1 MMKMAVNKNLTKKE
15 LQICLLLTLAL
26 CVLAAVPLFVMPADW
41 RFTAALAAAQF
52 LLLLPLVYYS
62 QPVLQSGRKTLFGGV
77 PAMEGLVFVCC
88 AAGIIS
94 SIIVS
99 INAVHG
105 FISAAAAGFAPLAVL
120 LFTVLVNCYFK
131 QNRLNFSAAEPD
143 DGITADKTAAFV
155 LPAVFAI
162 ALAAALSWWFYGL
175 GAAASWQ
182 VLSSVLM
189 AAGAGAFML
198 GNTLPYYFALQNAQ
212 NKNYSFE
219 NKKTLNNSRKIS
231 MAVFDESFANGSG
244 LEITDIITAAVS
256 EAQLLALAASVAE
269 TAGHP
274 LREVLKNA
282 AAGLNLPACSG
293 VVMLRGGIAAQ
304 CSRKNIRMGTLAFVR
319 TVADVPAAFA
329 KYEAELQKQGKT
341 AYYLT
346 CGRNLQGIIAVGEK
360 VNTNLAPAVQ
370 SLQKLGV
377 RTVMFSSGAKHR
389 AEYIGSKAGF
399 DKTVAELSAE
409 HQKELAETFCR
420 TGEFVAVIKRCD
432 DSTALR
438 ADIYSPGA
446 VKEGSVVFK
455 DGNAENLAE
464 AIKLSGRLQ
473 KMCMQNEK
481 AALWAAVLW
490 AFGAACGWLLLF
502 KTVMPCIV
510 LAAMIAIQAAA
521 IWLNSR
527 RLLR

>member
-1 MMKMAVNKNLTKKE
+1 MMKMAANKNLTKKE

-62 QPVLQSGRKTLFGGV
+62 QPVLQSGRKTLFGGI

-88 AAGIIS
+88 VAGIIS
-94 SIIVS
+94 SVIVS

-143 DGITADKTAAFV
+143 NGITADKTAAFV
-155 LPAVFAI
+155 LPAIFAL

-182 VLSSVLM
+182 VLSSILM

-231 MAVFDESFANGSG
+231 MAVFDESFAAGSG
-244 LEITDIITAAVS
+244 VEITDIITAAVS

-293 VVMLRGGIAAQ
+293 VVTLRGGIAAQ

-319 TVADVPAAFA
+319 TVADVPTAFV
-329 KYEAELQKQGKT
+329 KYEVELQKHGKT

-360 VNTNLAPAVQ
+360 VNTNLAPALQ

-377 RTVMFSSGAKHR
+377 RTVMFSSGGKHR

-399 DKTVAELSAE
+399 DKTVAELTAE

-432 DSTALR
+432 DGAALR

-464 AIKLSGRLQ
+464 AIKLSRRLQ
-473 KMCMQNEK
+473 KMCRQNEK

-490 AFGAACGWLLLF
+490 AFGAACVWLLLF
-502 KTVMPCIV
+502 KTVLPGIV
-510 LAAMIAIQAAA
+510 LAAIIAIQAAA

-527 RLLR
+527 RLQK

>member
-1 MMKMAVNKNLTKKE
+1 
-15 LQICLLLTLAL
+15 
-26 CVLAAVPLFVMPADW
+26 
-41 RFTAALAAAQF
+41 
-52 LLLLPLVYYS
+52 
-62 QPVLQSGRKTLFGGV
+62 
-77 PAMEGLVFVCC
+77 
-88 AAGIIS
+88 
-94 SIIVS
+94 
-99 INAVHG
+99 
-105 FISAAAAGFAPLAVL
+105 
-120 LFTVLVNCYFK
+120 
-131 QNRLNFSAAEPD
+131 
-143 DGITADKTAAFV
+143 
-155 LPAVFAI
+155 
-162 ALAAALSWWFYGL
+162 
-175 GAAASWQ
+175 
-182 VLSSVLM
+182 
-189 AAGAGAFML
+189 
-198 GNTLPYYFALQNAQ
+198 
-212 NKNYSFE
+212 
-219 NKKTLNNSRKIS
+219 
-231 MAVFDESFANGSG
+231 MAVFDESFAAGSG
-244 LEITDIITAAVS
+244 VEITDIITAAVS

-293 VVMLRGGIAAQ
+293 VVTLRGGIAAQ

-360 VNTNLAPAVQ
+360 VNTNLAPALQ

-377 RTVMFSSGAKHR
+377 RTVMFSSGGKHR

-432 DSTALR
+432 DGTALR

-473 KMCMQNEK
+473 KMCRQNEK

-502 KTVMPCIV
+502 KTVLPGVV
-510 LAAMIAIQAAA
+510 LAAMLVIQAAA

-527 RLLR
+527 RLQK

>member
-1 MMKMAVNKNLTKKE
+1 MMTDKKDLRKNLN
-15 LQICLLLTLAL
+15 ICLLLTLLL
-26 CVLAAVPLFVMPADW
+26 CVLAVVPLFAPQADW
-41 RFTAALAAAQF
+41 RLNAAIFGGQVV
-52 LLLLPLVYYS
+52 LLLPLLYYAKA
-62 QPVLQSGRKTLFGGV
+62 VLRRGRQLLFGGV
-77 PAMEGLVFVCC
+77 PAMEGLAFAGC
-88 AAGIIS
+88 AAVVIG
-94 SIIVS
+94 SI
-99 INAVHG
+99 AVG
-105 FISAAAAGFAPLAVL
+105 ISALQGGAALNGLLLAPLALML
-120 LFTVLVNCYFK
+120 LLIFAAAYFK
-131 QNRLNFSAAEPD
+131 TQSGWADAEADDVLTPD
-143 DGITADKTAAFV
+143 GTAAFV
-155 LPAVFAI
+155 LPAVFAL

-182 VLSSVLM
+182 VLGSVLM
-189 AAGAGAFML
+189 AAGAGSFML

-231 MAVFDESFANGSG
+231 MAVFDESFAAGSG
-244 LEITDIITAAVS
+244 VEITDIITAAVS
-256 EAQLLALAASVAE
+256 EAQLLSLAASVAE

-304 CSRKNIRMGTLAFVR
+304 CRRKNIRMGTLAFVR

-329 KYEAELQKQGKT
+329 KYKAELQKQGKT

-360 VNTNLAPAVQ
+360 VNTNLAPALQ

-389 AEYIGSKAGF
+389 AEYIGNKAGF
-399 DKTVAELSAE
+399 DKTVAELSME

-420 TGEFVAVIKRCD
+420 TGEFVAVIKRCED
-432 DSTALR
+432 GTALR

-455 DGNAENLAE
+455 DGNTEKLAE

-473 KMCMQNEK
+473 KMCRQNEK
-481 AALWAAVLW
+481 AALWAAALW
-490 AFGAACGWLLLF
+490 AFCTACGWLLLF
-502 KTVMPCIV
+502 KTVLPGVV
-510 LAAMIAIQAAA
+510 LAAMLAIQAAA

-527 RLLR
+527 RLRK

>member
-1 MMKMAVNKNLTKKE
+1 MKMAANKNLTKKE
-15 LQICLLLTLAL
+15 LQICLLLALTL
-26 CVLAAVPLFVMPADW
+26 CVLAVVPFFVMDVDW

-88 AAGIIS
+88 AVGIIS
-94 SIIVS
+94 SVIVS

-105 FISAAAAGFAPLAVL
+105 FISAASAGFAPLAVL
-120 LFTVLVNCYFK
+120 LLTVLVNCYFK
-131 QNRLNFSAAEPD
+131 QKRLIFSAAEPD
-143 DGITADKTAAFV
+143 DGITAGKTAAFV
-155 LPAVFAI
+155 LPAVFAL

-182 VLSSVLM
+182 VLSSVLI

-212 NKNYSFE
+212 NNNYLFE

-231 MAVFDESFANGSG
+231 MAVFDESFASGSG
-244 LEITDIITAAVS
+244 MEITDIITAAVS
-256 EAQLLALAASVAE
+256 EVQLLALAASVAE

-282 AAGLNLPACSG
+282 AAGLNLPLCSG
-293 VVMLRGGIAAQ
+293 VVTLRGGIAAQ

-319 TVADVPAAFA
+319 TVADIPAAFA
-329 KYEAELQKQGKT
+329 QYEAELQKQGKT

-360 VNTNLAPAVQ
+360 VNTNIAPALQ

-377 RTVMFSSGAKHR
+377 RTVMFSSGAKQR

-399 DKTVAELSAE
+399 DKIVAELSVE
-409 HQKELAETFCR
+409 HQKELAETFCQ
-420 TGEFVAVIKRCD
+420 TGEFVAVIKCCD
-432 DSTALR
+432 DGTALR

-455 DGNAENLAE
+455 DGKAENLAE
-464 AIKLSGRLQ
+464 TIKLSGRLQ
-473 KMCMQNEK
+473 KMCRQNEK
-481 AALWAAVLW
+481 AALWAGVLW
-490 AFGAACGWLLLF
+490 AFCAACGLLLLF
-502 KTVMPCIV
+502 KTVLPGIV
-510 LAAMIAIQAAA
+510 LAAMLLIPAAA

>member
-1 MMKMAVNKNLTKKE
+1 MMKMAANKNLTKKE

-26 CVLAAVPLFVMPADW
+26 CALAAVPLFVMPADW

-52 LLLLPLVYYS
+52 LLLLTLVYYS
-62 QPVLQSGRKTLFGGV
+62 LPVLQTGRKTLFGGV

-88 AAGIIS
+88 AVGIIS
-94 SIIVS
+94 SVIVS
-99 INAVHG
+99 VNSVHG
-105 FISAAAAGFAPLAVL
+105 FISAATAGFAPLAVL
-120 LFTVLVNCYFK
+120 LFTVLVNFK
-131 QNRLNFSAAEPD
+131 QNCLIFSAAEPD
-143 DGITADKTAAFV
+143 DAITADKTAAFV
-155 LPAVFAI
+155 LPAVFAL

-198 GNTLPYYFALQNAQ
+198 GNTLPHYFALQNAQ
-212 NKNYSFE
+212 NNNYSFE

-244 LEITDIITAAVS
+244 VEITDIITAAVS

-360 VNTNLAPAVQ
+360 VNTNLAPALQ

-473 KMCMQNEK
+473 KMCRQNEK
-481 AALWAAVLW
+481 AALWTAVLW

-502 KTVMPCIV
+502 KTVLPGVV
-510 LAAMIAIQAAA
+510 LAAMLAIQAAA

-527 RLLR
+527 RLRK

>member
-1 MMKMAVNKNLTKKE
+1 
-15 LQICLLLTLAL
+15 
-26 CVLAAVPLFVMPADW
+26 
-41 RFTAALAAAQF
+41 
-52 LLLLPLVYYS
+52 
-62 QPVLQSGRKTLFGGV
+62 
-77 PAMEGLVFVCC
+77 
-88 AAGIIS
+88 
-94 SIIVS
+94 
-99 INAVHG
+99 
-105 FISAAAAGFAPLAVL
+105 
-120 LFTVLVNCYFK
+120 
-131 QNRLNFSAAEPD
+131 
-143 DGITADKTAAFV
+143 
-155 LPAVFAI
+155 
-162 ALAAALSWWFYGL
+162 
-175 GAAASWQ
+175 
-182 VLSSVLM
+182 M

-212 NKNYSFE
+212 NSNYSFE
-219 NKKTLNNSRKIS
+219 NKKTLKNSRKIS
-231 MAVFDESFANGSG
+231 MAVFDESFAAGSG
-244 LEITDIITAAVS
+244 VEITDIITAAVS

-360 VNTNLAPAVQ
+360 VNTNLAPALQ

-473 KMCMQNEK
+473 KMCRQNEK

-502 KTVMPCIV
+502 KTVLPGVV
-510 LAAMIAIQAAA
+510 LAAMLVIQAAA

-527 RLLR
+527 RLLK